1 MLMYVSS
8 NLEKLVLDSSS
19 VMNMTKCKAFCFIFI
34 LTIVLSFKCQKHNC
48 TSFCLWCIVFTM
60 IRETTACPCKAQ

>member
-19 VMNMTKCKAFCFIFI
+19 IMNMTKCKAFFFFIYTDHCVI
-34 LTIVLSFKCQKHNC
+34 LDS
-48 TSFCLWCIVFTM
+48 
-60 IRETTACPCKAQ
+60 EA